1 MKDTEQKTA
10 IIDALRKGGVVVVR
24 TDTIYGVIAL
34 ASNES
39 AVEKVYSVKHRNLT
53 KQCIILV
60 DEVPEDSP
68 YAQYINDF
76 SGNAVVPTTIVVPAH
91 DEATWVLRGG
101 DTIAYRVTRDPLLKA
116 VIKEVGPVIAP
127 SANPEGLEPARTIQ
141 TAKEYFGDTVDVYI
155 DGGEVPK
162 DVAPSEILSVDEA
175 GKLSIVRSRLEGANS
190 SEMIIKEHHS
200 AGGLIF
206 NNDAVLLIVWDPPR
220 STYDFPKGHIEAGES
235 AEVAAVREVFEETG
249 YKTKVSKYIDSNDYY
264 FQTPKGEWR
273 HKVVDYFLLDLIDP
287 QQYEVARELYETFE
301 NAWVPISEAPNVIT
315 KPINAAVFNKALA
328 MRETMLSQ

>member
-1 MKDTEQKTA
+1 MKETEQKTA
-10 IIDALRKGGVVVVR
+10 IIDALQNGGVAVVR

-39 AVEKVYSVKHRNLT
+39 AVEKVYTVKHRNLA

-60 DEVPEDSP
+60 DEVPTSSP
-68 YAQYINDF
+68 YAQQINDF
-76 SGNAVVPTTIVVPAH
+76 SGNAIVPTTIVVPAH
-91 DEATWVLRGG
+91 NEAPWLLRGG
-101 DTIAYRVTRDPLLKA
+101 DTIAYRITRDPLLKA

-141 TAKEYFGDTVDVYI
+141 AAKAYFGDTVDVYI

-162 DVAPSEILSVDEA
+162 DVAPSEILSVDET
-175 GKLSIVRSRLEGANS
+175 GKVSVVRSQFAGTNS
-190 SEMIIKEHHS
+190 SEIVIKEHHS

-206 NNDAVLLIVWDPPR
+206 NDDAVLLIVWDPPR
-220 STYDFPKGHIEAGES
+220 STYDFPKGHIEEGES

-249 YKTKVSKYIDSNDYY
+249 YKTKVSKYIDTNDYY

-273 HKVVDYFLLDLIDP
+273 HKVVDYFLLDLIDS
-287 QQYEVARELYETFE
+287 QQYEVAREQYETFE
-301 NAWVPISEAPNVIT
+301 NAWVPITEAPNIIT
-315 KPINAAVFNKALA
+315 KPINVDVFNKALST
-328 MRETMLSQ
+328 RDV